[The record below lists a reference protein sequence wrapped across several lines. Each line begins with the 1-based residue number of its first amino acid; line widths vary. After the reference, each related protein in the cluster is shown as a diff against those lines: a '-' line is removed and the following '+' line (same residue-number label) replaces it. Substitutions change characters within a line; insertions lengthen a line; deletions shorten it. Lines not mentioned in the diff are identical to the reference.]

1 MVQRGVLATRA
12 RKRSLTAMEE
22 ENVHER
28 EVPGDSAVQA
38 VAVASK

>member
-1 MVQRGVLATRA
+1 
-12 RKRSLTAMEE
+12 MEE